1 MGVVIHIDKRQLD
14 ITHLHARQGF
24 LSEKIQTGFLVLI
37 ILKPSEGTNCRFLHT
52 NTYLSKFLRH
62 KINVKTVYTLFLH
75 SKAVCKF
82 SRGHSACFLIY
93 FLIIGLA

>member
-37 ILKPSEGTNCRFLHT
+37 ILKPSEGTNCRFFAHKHVSQQVFAPQ
-52 NTYLSKFLRH
+52 NQSKDCLYF
-62 KINVKTVYTLFLH
+62 V
-75 SKAVCKF
+75 
-82 SRGHSACFLIY
+82 SAFQSCV
-93 FLIIGLA
+93 